1 MHNMWYLWNLSALLL
16 LYVFQVYIQ
25 ITGMS
30 SVLLIQ
36 ATCKLFHGKGV
47 CNCEHMQKYGIFTN
61 NTK

>member
-25 ITGMS
+25 IIGKS
-30 SVLLIQ
+30 SVLLIR

-47 CNCEHMQKYGIFTN
+47 CICECEHKCCIFTN
-61 NTK
+61 NIK